1 MEELVE
7 ELLKIIDDVKEEH
20 ELNEQE
26 KEIEKQEKQPIIMIV
41 M

>member
-7 ELLKIIDDVKEEH
+7 ELLKIIEDVKKEH

-26 KEIEKQEKQPIIMIV
+26 KEEKEEEKPIIMVV

>member
-7 ELLKIIDDVKEEH
+7 ELLKIIEDVKKEH

-26 KEIEKQEKQPIIMIV
+26 KKEEKKEPVIMVV

>member
-7 ELLKIIDDVKEEH
+7 DLLKIIDDVKKEH

-26 KEIEKQEKQPIIMIV
+26 IKKEEKKPIIVLVI
-41 M
+41 

>member
-7 ELLKIIDDVKEEH
+7 ELLKIIEDVKKEH

-26 KEIEKQEKQPIIMIV
+26 KKEEKEPIIMVV

>member
-7 ELLKIIDDVKEEH
+7 ELLKIIDDVKKEH
-20 ELNEQE
+20 ELNEQKE
-26 KEIEKQEKQPIIMIV
+26 KEEEKEPIIMVV

>member
-26 KEIEKQEKQPIIMIV
+26 KKEKEKQTIIMII

>member
-1 MEELVE
+1 MEDLVE
-7 ELLKIIDDVKEEH
+7 ELLKIIDDVKKEH

-26 KEIEKQEKQPIIMIV
+26 LKEKEEQPVVVVV

>member
-7 ELLKIIDDVKEEH
+7 ELLKIIDEVKKEH

-26 KEIEKQEKQPIIMIV
+26 KKEEEKEPIIMVV